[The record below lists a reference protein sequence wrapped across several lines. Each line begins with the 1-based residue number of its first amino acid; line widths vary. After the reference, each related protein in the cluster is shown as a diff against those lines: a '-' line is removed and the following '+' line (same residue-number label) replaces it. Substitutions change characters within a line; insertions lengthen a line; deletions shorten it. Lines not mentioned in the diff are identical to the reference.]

1 VYNWAL
7 STNYDIGGGEMM
19 NISVIERR
27 IDELRRNLARDM
39 EILLNLEDMKHRYY
53 KHMMGG
59 KERYDD

>member
-1 VYNWAL
+1 
-7 STNYDIGGGEMM
+7 M